1 MHAKPAAP
9 ERFDVSRQ
17 LVERR
22 NPRVEVVEDVV
33 PGRAFI
39 ERCDRDDRPADD
51 DPGDDLLRLSGR
63 LDRRRN

>member
-1 MHAKPAAP
+1 MHPEPAAP
-9 ERFDVSRQ
+9 ERFDVSGQ

-39 ERCDRDDRPADD
+39 ERRDRDDGRPTTIQATIF
-51 DPGDDLLRLSGR
+51 SA
-63 LDRRRN
+63 